1 MGIEPTWNFVE
12 PHTGFEDQ
20 AKHQLNTTSAQIV

>member
-12 PHTGFEDQ
+12 SHTGFEDQ
-20 AKHQLNTTSAQIV
+20 ERHQIALHLRNED